1 MASKGVHGQLVSSIS
16 STSGPTA
23 SRAARTEA
31 TSVWW
36 SFSIRKPCATKCR
49 QAPAQGPAQ
58 QLVDRRAAHL
68 AEQVP
73 QRDLDAADREHPE
86 PTPPVDHGPAM
97 HQ

>member
-36 SFSIRKPCATKCR
+36 SLSMRKPCATKCR
-49 QAPAQGPAQ
+49 HAPATASG
-58 QLVDRRAAHL
+58 VS
-68 AEQVP
+68 
-73 QRDLDAADREHPE
+73 
-86 PTPPVDHGPAM
+86 
-97 HQ
+97 